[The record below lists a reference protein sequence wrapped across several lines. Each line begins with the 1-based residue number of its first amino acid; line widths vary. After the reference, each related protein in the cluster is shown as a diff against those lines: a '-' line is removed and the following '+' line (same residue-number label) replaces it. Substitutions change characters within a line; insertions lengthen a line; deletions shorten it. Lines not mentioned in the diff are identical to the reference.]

1 MLDVALRPETPE
13 DVPLLRELY
22 VSTRAEEMAAVPWDA
37 DGKDAFLRMQFELQ
51 TTHYQRAYPD
61 AAFQIVAVEGRPAGR
76 LYVHRGEK
84 DIHILDVSLLP
95 PYRRR
100 GIGTALLRA
109 LLDEA
114 RGSGR
119 SVSLYVERHNAASC
133 LYERLGFRP
142 VVDDGVYLRLEWRR
156 TMSAELT
163 IPDAAHTTHAAS
175 ARKASNRVAGTAGA

>member
-1 MLDVALRPETPE
+1 MLEAILRSLPQGRSEVDPADTLE
-13 DVPLLRELY
+13 IVRLIEAANE
-22 VSTRAEEMAAVPWDA
+22 SRA
-37 DGKDAFLRMQFELQ
+37 
-51 TTHYQRAYPD
+51 T
-61 AAFQIVAVEGRPAGR
+61 
-76 LYVHRGEK
+76 
-84 DIHILDVSLLP
+84 
-95 PYRRR
+95 
-100 GIGTALLRA
+100 
-109 LLDEA
+109 
-114 RGSGR
+114 GR